1 MLTCDGASSVYLVH
15 LFMDCAPTS
24 TSVLATKRVRED
36 LCVIRA
42 REAAWPIALSK
53 RGVHVHRGDRKS
65 TTFDLSSIH
74 LLRCVV
80 GLASAGI
87 DAKSAGPPIPHFHM
101 FY

>member
-42 REAAWPIALSK
+42 REAAWPIALYTLE
-53 RGVHVHRGDRKS
+53 GS
-65 TTFDLSSIH
+65 TLMRRAFGES
-74 LLRCVV
+74 R
-80 GLASAGI
+80 
-87 DAKSAGPPIPHFHM
+87 AKTAHPWRAH
-101 FY
+101 